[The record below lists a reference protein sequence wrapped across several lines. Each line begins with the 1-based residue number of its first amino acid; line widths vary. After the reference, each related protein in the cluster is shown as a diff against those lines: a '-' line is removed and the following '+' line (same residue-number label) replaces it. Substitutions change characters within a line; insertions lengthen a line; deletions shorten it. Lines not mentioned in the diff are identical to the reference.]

1 MANRTTMN
9 DEVENELLG
18 EVPGYEADVSDTP
31 EPDVAGDEA
40 EEATIES
47 GVAAPEQAE
56 ADPNAAMREEQ
67 QEVRYDQAGN
77 VIDSRGNVIAPAGR
91 ARRLDEQNKRYKG
104 MLEKE
109 RQSVTKLRQDIAS
122 QNFLNGAPKRL
133 GLSYDETAAALDM
146 MRQFKDNPG
155 QFAQIILAEVAARGV
170 DLNQLL
176 GQNMGNVQTA
186 AIKKMLDER
195 LRPLDERHRREA
207 EVAKTNE
214 AVIERYNS
222 FMTRYPEAEPHQDAI
237 AELMRTEQ
245 AADEREGYFM
255 VREFALRNGLDFSQ
269 PLGPQVV
276 QRIQQ
281 QRGPAARQQQP
292 NGHSP
297 RPMVSGRIPDNNM
310 TQRETRIASPDRSYA
325 SIIEE
330 AMQEAGGFAE

>member
-1 MANRTTMN
+1 MN
-9 DEVENELLG
+9 DEVENDLLG
-18 EVPGYEADVSDTP
+18 EIPGYEADDTAAA
-31 EPDVAGDEA
+31 EPDVEGDEA

-47 GVAAPEQAE
+47 GVTPSETE
-56 ADPNAAMREEQ
+56 TDPTQQMRDEQ
-67 QEVRYDQAGN
+67 QEIRYDQAGN

-104 MLEKE
+104 MLDKE

-133 GLSYDETAAALDM
+133 GLNYDETAAALDM
-146 MRQFKDNPG
+146 MRQFKDNPA

-170 DLNQLL
+170 DLNRLL
-176 GQNMGNVQTA
+176 GQNMGTVQTE

-195 LRPLDERHRREA
+195 LRPLDERNRREA
-207 EVAKTNE
+207 EVSKTNQ
-214 AVIERYNS
+214 VVLERYNA
-222 FMTRYPEAEPHQDAI
+222 FIERYPEAEPHQDAI

-276 QRIQQ
+276 QKIQQ
-281 QRGPAARQQQP
+281 HRQPATRQQQP
-292 NGHSP
+292 NGNSP

-330 AMQEAGGFAE
+330 AMSEAGGFAE